1 MQNPDDEERLLRS
14 VAIQNAQ
21 SILQARQRVE
31 QSLLAAKEGLEQKT
45 AELALSLSMMRATL
59 EASRD
64 GILATDDAGRITGF
78 NQQYVR
84 MWGIPEDMLETRDHE
99 RVLALVSQ
107 HVTQPREFL
116 DRVHEIYR
124 NSPGESFDVLTRLDG
139 RLYERTSTLQFI
151 EGRNVGRVW
160 VFRDITERQLAEAA
174 LRDETRV
181 LELLNNTG
189 TLLTSKLDIRALVQ
203 AVTDA
208 ATEISGAKFG
218 AFFYNTVD
226 DGGQKLMLFAL
237 AGASREDFERFGQP
251 RATALFAATFSGAPP
266 IRIEDVLTDP
276 RYGKSPPHQ
285 GMPKGHPSV
294 RSFLA
299 VPVASGSGEVIG
311 GLFFGHPVPGVFTE
325 RAERLVSGIAAQAG
339 VAIDNARLYEVAKR
353 AAQEREK
360 LLENE
365 RAARSDAEYMSQM
378 KDEFLAMLAHELR
391 NPLAPLRNCVEI
403 LRRSAVNAALLEDTR
418 ATMDRQITHM
428 TRLVDDLLDVSRIS
442 RGKLE
447 LRMETIQLAQALF
460 SAAETSRPAIAE
472 RNHTLTMRVPDEP
485 VLVMA
490 DLVRLSQ
497 AFTNLLNNA
506 AKYTPEGGALS
517 VMVQAEGEGVTVC
530 VEDTGIGIPNDLQPR
545 IFDMFVQGEH
555 GPAVPMAQ
563 GGLGIGLTLVR
574 KIVEMHGGSIRVES
588 RSDGPGS
595 RFVVSLPTFAIAA
608 APVSMPEPASQG
620 VAAATGPQLRR
631 IMVVDDNVDAATT
644 LAQLLELMGH
654 EVHMAHDGVGA
665 VDAARVFLP
674 DMIFMDIGMPH
685 MDGYEACQQ
694 IRQLQTQPAPVIVAL
709 TGWGQEGDKLRA
721 REAGFD
727 HHFTK
732 PVDPD
737 KLEALAGNAA

>member
-1 MQNPDDEERLLRS
+1 MQNSDDEERLLRS
-14 VAIQNAQ
+14 VAMQNAQ
-21 SILQARQRVE
+21 SILQARQRSE
-31 QSLLAAKEGLEQKT
+31 QALLAAKDELEDKT
-45 AELALSLSMMRATL
+45 AELALSLSMVRATL

-64 GILATDDAGRITGF
+64 GILSTDAAGRITGF

-84 MWGIPEDMLETRDHE
+84 MWGLSDELLETRDHE
-99 RVLALVSQ
+99 RLLASISR
-107 HVTQPREFL
+107 HVAQPREFL

-124 NSPGESFDVLTRLDG
+124 SSPGESFDVLTRRDG
-139 RLYERTSTLQFI
+139 RIYERTSTIQFVG
-151 EGRNVGRVW
+151 GRNVGRVW
-160 VFRDITERQLAEAA
+160 VFRDITERRLAEAA
-174 LRDETRV
+174 LQDETRV
-181 LELLNNTG
+181 LELLNTTG
-189 TLLTSKLDIRALVQ
+189 TVLTSKLDIQALVQ

-208 ATEISGAKFG
+208 ATEISGARFG

-226 DGGQKLMLFAL
+226 SGGQKLMLYAL
-237 AGASREDFERFGQP
+237 SGATRADFERFGQP

-266 IRIEDVLTDP
+266 IRIDDVLVDP
-276 RYGKSPPHQ
+276 RYGKSPPHH
-285 GMPKGHPSV
+285 GLPKGHPAV
-294 RSFLA
+294 RSYLA
-299 VPVASGSGEVIG
+299 VPVASGSSEVIG
-311 GLFFGHPVPGVFTE
+311 GLFFGHPEPGVFTE

-353 AAQEREK
+353 AAREREK

-378 KDEFLAMLAHELR
+378 KDEFLALLAHELR

-403 LRRSAVNAALLEDTR
+403 LRRGAVNPGLLEDTR
-418 ATMDRQITHM
+418 ATMDRQVTHM

-447 LRMETIQLAQALF
+447 LRMETIQLAQVLF

-472 RNHTLTMRVPDEP
+472 RNHTLTMQVPDEP
-485 VLVMA
+485 VLVTA

-506 AKYTPEGGALS
+506 AKYTPEGGSLA
-517 VMVQAEGEGVTVC
+517 VRVQGQGEGVTVC
-530 VEDTGIGIPNDLQPR
+530 VEDTGIGIPHHLQSR

-555 GPAVPMAQ
+555 GPAMPMAQ

-595 RFVVSLPTFAIAA
+595 RFVVSLPTTAVT
-608 APVSMPEPASQG
+608 P
-620 VAAATGPQLRR
+620 VAAGENPQAGVVASRPHR
-631 IMVVDDNVDAATT
+631 ILVVDDNVDAATT
-644 LAQLLELMGH
+644 LAQLLGLMGH
-654 EVHMAHDGVGA
+654 EVRLAHDGVDA
-665 VDAARVFLP
+665 VEAVPVFSP

-685 MDGYEACQQ
+685 MDGYEACRR
-694 IRQLQTQPAPVIVAL
+694 IRQLQTGPAPVIVAL
-709 TGWGQEGDKLRA
+709 TGWGQEGDKHRA
-721 REAGFD
+721 QEAGFD

-732 PVDPD
+732 PVDPGQ
-737 KLEALAGNAA
+737 LEALAGNAA